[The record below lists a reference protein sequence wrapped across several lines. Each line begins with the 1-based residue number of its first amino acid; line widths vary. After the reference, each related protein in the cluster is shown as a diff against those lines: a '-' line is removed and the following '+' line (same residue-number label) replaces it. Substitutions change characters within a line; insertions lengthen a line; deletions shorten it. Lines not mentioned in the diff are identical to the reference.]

1 MNTRFKNVG
10 AFLRADFPLTFKNS
24 LLLTVGYLLLIPI
37 IRGISN
43 LNAVQSA
50 QCLAQSGAFIGIL
63 IMVPITEHELASGI
77 RDILCTKSWPY
88 AKSILIRL
96 ACGFLLVSLFIFAL
110 TFAMRAKGS
119 SFPLLLFG
127 GATVL
132 YALFL
137 GLLGLFTAQLG
148 GTAAAGY
155 LAAAGYWSFCHL
167 QIIRESSCLY
177 FFPIVEG
184 ELSPL
189 KTVSLLAADLLLL
202 LFFFVTVRRS
212 RDTF

>member
-1 MNTRFKNVG
+1 M
-10 AFLRADFPLTFKNS
+10 
-24 LLLTVGYLLLIPI
+24 GYLLLIPM

-77 RDILCTKSWPY
+77 RDILYTKSWPY

-96 ACGFLLVSLFIFAL
+96 TCGFLLVSLFIFAL
-110 TFAMRAKGS
+110 TFAMRANGS
-119 SFPLLLFG
+119 SFPLPLFG

-167 QIIRESSCLY
+167 RIIREDSCLY

-184 ELSPL
+184 KLSHL
-189 KTVSLLAADLLLL
+189 KTAALLAADLLLL

>member
-1 MNTRFKNVG
+1 MNTRFKNLG

-63 IMVPITEHELASGI
+63 IMVPITEHELAFGI

-96 ACGFLLVSLFIFAL
+96 TCGFLLVSLFIFAL
-110 TFAMRAKGS
+110 TFAMRANGS
-119 SFPLLLFG
+119 SFPLPLFC

-167 QIIRESSCLY
+167 RIIREGSCLY

-184 ELSPL
+184 KLSHL
-189 KTVSLLAADLLLL
+189 KTAALLAADLLLL

>member
-1 MNTRFKNVG
+1 MNTRFKNLG

-24 LLLTVGYLLLIPI
+24 LLLTVGYLLLIPM

-96 ACGFLLVSLFIFAL
+96 TCGFLLVSLFIFAL
-110 TFAMRAKGS
+110 TFAMRANGS
-119 SFPLLLFG
+119 SFPLPLFG

-167 QIIRESSCLY
+167 RIIREDSCLY

-184 ELSPL
+184 KLSHL
-189 KTVSLLAADLLLL
+189 KTAALLAADLLLL